1 MLEDI
6 HMLPLAQSK
15 WGESVVQHMHPCH
28 PWVCTSLEFHWIV
41 HGERIPENLAAPVDA
56 MTHIIFLLPS
66 LSQWTSTFILPR
78 ISKDWSHHQSLR
90 MLTLFPLYCKHFT
103 LYLQSMGTFFWDY
116 LVNSYSGIRIT
127 EHTEY
132 QFPKEQTLC
141 YSENRIADVTNI
153 DVMRPEKSGYAI
165 FPPKDGRKMP
175 QEQDYWLFCLFQTI
189 HYSVNSAELIEYYS
203 VYSGIRIGPKR
214 TQLLQFCVFSF
225 RNSPKRMCPM

>member
-1 MLEDI
+1 MP
-6 HMLPLAQSK
+6 PLSLYF
-15 WGESVVQHMHPCH
+15 
-28 PWVCTSLEFHWIV
+28 PW
-41 HGERIPENLAAPVDA
+41 IPLNSSWREN
-56 MTHIIFLLPS
+56 TRKPS
-66 LSQWTSTFILPR
+66 CPSGCYDSHHLSIDVFKPMNIKTFILLR

-141 YSENRIADVTNI
+141 YSENRIADVTNV

-165 FPPKDGRKMP
+165 FPPKDRQKLP
-175 QEQDYWLFCLFQTI
+175 QEHDYWLFCLFQTI
-189 HYSVNSAELIEYYS
+189 HYSVNSAELTEYYS

-225 RNSPKRMCPM
+225 QNSPKRMCPM